1 MTSIPD
7 LKRLPGR
14 KGEQNNMWKGGR
26 SIASNGYVLIRVDRS
41 HPLSDSR
48 GYAYEHRLVAS
59 EKIGRLIT
67 SSEHIHHINGD
78 KTDNRPE
85 NLEVL
90 TITEHRLAH
99 RKKDSNVK
107 LPNESN
113 ELIECACGCG
123 ETFFKFDNV
132 RRPRHYIIGHNSR
145 KVNADLLLNFIG
157 DRSVTVKEISE
168 TLDCSIAVVNKLMSK
183 LRKEQKITKIK
194 GAQYCQ
200 VKYLD
205 IYLSN
210 PLISCACGCGEQ
222 FNKFDSNGRPRKFI
236 SGHNLKK

>member
-26 SIASNGYVLIRVDRS
+26 SIASNGYVLIRVERS

-67 SSEHIHHINGD
+67 SLEHVHHINGD

-90 TITEHRLAH
+90 TIAEHRLAH
-99 RKKDSNVK
+99 RIRNSSRK
-107 LPNESN
+107 LPNQEN
-113 ELIECACGCG
+113 KLIKCACGCG
-123 ETFFKFDNV
+123 ETLAKFDIWGRQRTYMN
-132 RRPRHYIIGHNSR
+132 GHNNS
-145 KVNADLLLNFIG
+145 KTDFEPILDFIG
-157 DRSVTVKEISE
+157 DRLVTVKEISSA
-168 TLDCSIAVVNKLMSK
+168 LGYPVSAIHKIMPSLINQ
-183 LRKEQKITKIK
+183 QKITKIK
-194 GAQYCQ
+194 GAKYCQ
-200 VKYLD
+200 TQYAHF
-205 IYLSN
+205 YLSN
-210 PLISCACGCGEQ
+210 PLINCACGCGEQ
-222 FNKFDSNGRPRKFI
+222 FNQFDSYGRTRKYK
-236 SGHNLKK
+236 SGHHFKK

>member
-1 MTSIPD
+1 MTSISD

-26 SIASNGYVLIRVDRS
+26 SIASNGYVLIRVGLS

-67 SSEHIHHINGD
+67 PSEQIHHINGD

-90 TITEHRLAH
+90 TITEHRFAH
-99 RKKDSNVK
+99 RKKDSNRK

-113 ELIECACGCG
+113 DLIECACGCG
-123 ETFFKFDNV
+123 KTIFKFDKTG
-132 RRPRHYIIGHNSR
+132 RPKHYIAGHNTP
-145 KVNADLLLNFIG
+145 KVNVDLLLDFIG
-157 DRSVTVKEISE
+157 NRSVTVKEISE
-168 TLDCSIAVVNKLMSK
+168 ALDCSIATINKLMSK
-183 LRKEQKITKIK
+183 LRKEQKITKFK
-194 GAQYCQ
+194 GSKYCQ
-200 VKYLD
+200 AKYAD

-210 PLISCACGCGEQ
+210 PLISCACGCGKQ
-222 FNKFDSNGRPRKFI
+222 FNKFDSSGRTRKFI
-236 SGHNLKK
+236 SGHNSKK